1 MMQASKLIVLILGLM
16 VAAPAWAE
24 PQTDLDVAGTLDER
38 NGPMTATDKIVDQFM
53 KLNLNPD
60 ASDGVDFEEFQSMV
74 IERATARFAKMDANG
89 NGEVTAD
96 EYRTF
101 WNNQKA
107 QYYRLKR

>member
-1 MMQASKLIVLILGLM
+1 
-16 VAAPAWAE
+16 
-24 PQTDLDVAGTLDER
+24 
-38 NGPMTATDKIVDQFM
+38 
-53 KLNLNPD
+53 
-60 ASDGVDFEEFQSMV
+60 MV